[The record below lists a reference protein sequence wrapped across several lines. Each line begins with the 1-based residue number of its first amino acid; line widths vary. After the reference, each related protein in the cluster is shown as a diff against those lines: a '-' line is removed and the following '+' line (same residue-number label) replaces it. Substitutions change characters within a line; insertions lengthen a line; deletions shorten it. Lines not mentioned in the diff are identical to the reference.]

1 MKNRNYQISVHD
13 QMKTFRI
20 LIIED
25 NSSYRKLLRETLQKS
40 FPMST
45 LDEAT
50 GERTALQKIETFI
63 PDLIFMDIRLREENG
78 LELTR
83 KIKTIHPHIVVFV
96 ITAYGTPEYQKAVFE
111 TGADSFLPKDSFSA
125 MELQEL
131 IELGSVLS
139 EKLRNQRNVSL
150 PFILG

>member
-1 MKNRNYQISVHD
+1 
-13 QMKTFRI
+13 MKTFRI

-40 FPMST
+40 FPMFT

-50 GERTALQKIETFI
+50 GERIATLRKIETFL
-63 PDLIFMDIRLREENG
+63 PALIFMDIRLRKENG

-83 KIKTIHPHIVVFV
+83 KIKAIHPNIVVFI
-96 ITAYGTPEYQKAVFE
+96 ITAYGTPEYEKAAFE
-111 TGADSFLPKDSFSA
+111 SGADSFLPKDSFSA

-139 EKLRNQRNVSL
+139 EKLRNQPNVSL